1 MARAARKDQ
10 NQGININLMPQ
21 EEIGG
26 TLGETIHWVLTIG
39 RYLIIGTEIVALATF
54 GLSLKLT
61 IDKNNLNKSIENA
74 QQSIDDK
81 AGFEVEFREIQ
92 AKLNNISDLRNR
104 HFKSYLAIEEFNNLL
119 PEGIKL
125 TDLSLSQTEIS
136 FSGSFPTAAQL
147 HTLINSFNSSGKL
160 VSLEIDELNSPS
172 IEDPQFTF
180 SAKTL
185 VVGAAFTGN
194 SEVANPPT
202 DSETSS
208 IDVEKNS
215 TQENPTTQ

>member
-10 NQGININLMPQ
+10 NQGININLIPQ
-21 EEIGG
+21 KEIGG
-26 TLGETIHWVLTIG
+26 ALGETIHWVLTIG

-81 AGFEVEFREIQ
+81 SKFESEFREIQ
-92 AKLNNISDLRNR
+92 TKLNNISDLRNR
-104 HFKSYLAIEEFNNLL
+104 HFKSYLAMEEFINLL
-119 PEGIKL
+119 PQGIQL

-136 FSGSFPTAAQL
+136 FSGSFPRAAQL
-147 HTLINSFNSSGKL
+147 HTLINSFNRSGKL

-172 IEDPQFTF
+172 TENPKFTF

-185 VVGAAFTGN
+185 VVGAAFTGKD
-194 SEVANPPT
+194 SASKPPADT
-202 DSETSS
+202 ETSNNDSEENSPE
-208 IDVEKNS
+208 EK
-215 TQENPTTQ
+215 TTTQ